1 MIDDST
7 AAAVRH
13 AVGLLVEQ
21 ANADA
26 VVICLTRQRAGRTE
40 TIVRPFGNIHAVRG
54 IVNYAYEQ
62 VCEEYDVSDGLDE
75 ETEEDESNDE

>member
-1 MIDDST
+1 MLDDAT
-7 AAAVRH
+7 THAVRQS
-13 AVGLLVEQ
+13 VGLLVEE

-26 VVICLTRQRAGRTE
+26 VVICLTRQRAGLTE

-62 VCEEYDVSDGLDE
+62 LCEGYDTSDEQDEEPEEDGLTDE
-75 ETEEDESNDE
+75 